1 VNPEIANANDNNMSA
16 TYVDLDSYLID
27 EKVVDLVPKS
37 LAERYQLIPLF
48 KIGNTL
54 TVAMADPHN
63 ISALDEVGLKT
74 GCEVEPLVSTGI
86 QIKTAIHRYYGIRDS
101 IKEIVEELAE
111 GGPEPSVAKDAPAIR
126 LLNLIMIQAIQD
138 GASDIHL
145 EPDQNS
151 LRTRYRIDGVLHE
164 VNSLPKHLQSALIS
178 RVKIMGDLDIAES
191 RAPQDGRSQIK
202 VEGKEIELRISTFPT
217 IYGENIVIRIL
228 DKSNALM
235 GLEDLGFSKDIM
247 RRYEILI
254 KRPQGIILVTG
265 PTGSGKTSTLY
276 ASLNSIN
283 SLKKNIITIED
294 PVEYRLDIIR
304 QTQINPK
311 AGLTFAAA
319 TRAILRQDPDVIMV
333 GEIRD
338 PETAE
343 AAIRAALTGHLVF
356 TTLHTND
363 SAGALTRLMDIGIEP
378 YLISSS
384 VVGSLAQRLV
394 RTICPKCKEHYQ
406 PEEKVVKDLGLSMAE
421 DLVFYRGKGCK
432 NCWHT
437 GYKGRTALFELL
449 VLNDTIQDLIMQ
461 RAPSRMITKMAMET
475 QSIQTLRKDGA
486 DKVLRGITTVDEVNK
501 VSL

>member
-1 VNPEIANANDNNMSA
+1 MDPEPAKANDNNMST

-27 EKVVDLVPKS
+27 EKVIDLVPIS

-54 TVAMADPHN
+54 TVAMVNPHN
-63 ISALDEVGLKT
+63 IRALDEVGLKT
-74 GCEVEPLVSTGI
+74 GCEIEPLVSTDI
-86 QIKTAIHRYYGIRDS
+86 QIKTAIHRYYGVRDS
-101 IKEIVEELAE
+101 IKEIVRELAE
-111 GGPEPSVAKDAPAIR
+111 GGTEHSGAEEAPAIR
-126 LLNLIMIQAIQD
+126 LLNLIMTQAIQD

-164 VNSLPKHLQSALIS
+164 VNPLPKHLQSALIS
-178 RVKIMGDLDIAES
+178 RVKVMGDLDIAES
-191 RAPQDGRSQIK
+191 RAPQDGRSHIK
-202 VEGKEIELRISTFPT
+202 MDGKEIELRISTFPT

-228 DKSNALM
+228 DQSIALM
-235 GLEDLGFSKDIM
+235 ELKDLGFSKDMI

-265 PTGSGKTSTLY
+265 PTGSGKTTTLY

-283 SLKKNIITIED
+283 SLERNIITIED
-294 PVEYRLDIIR
+294 PVEYRLNLIR

-311 AGLTFAAA
+311 AGVTFAAA
-319 TRAILRQDPDVIMV
+319 TRAVLRQDPDVIMV

-338 PETAE
+338 LETAE
-343 AAIRAALTGHLVF
+343 TAIQAALTGHLVF
-356 TTLHTND
+356 STLHTND
-363 SAGALTRLMDIGIEP
+363 AAGALTRLMDIGIEP
-378 YLISSS
+378 YLISSC

-406 PEEKVVKDLGLSMAE
+406 PEEKVVKDLGIAMAK

-432 NCWHT
+432 DCWQT

-449 VLNDTIQDLIMQ
+449 VIDDPIQDLIMQ
-461 RAPSRMITKMAMET
+461 RAPSRMITKQAGENQGM
-475 QSIQTLRKDGA
+475 QTLREDGIN
-486 DKVLRGITTVDEVNK
+486 KVLKGITTIDEVNK
-501 VSL
+501 ITL

>member
-1 VNPEIANANDNNMSA
+1 MNPELANANDNNMSA

-27 EKVVDLVPKS
+27 EKVVELVPKS

-63 ISALDEVGLKT
+63 IPALDEVGLKT
-74 GCEVEPLVSTGI
+74 GCEVEPLASTGI

-101 IKEIVEELAE
+101 IKEIVEELTE
-111 GGPEPSVAKDAPAIR
+111 GGPEPSVAKEAPAIR
-126 LLNLIMIQAIQD
+126 LLNLIIIQAIQD

-145 EPDQNS
+145 EPDRNS
-151 LRTRYRIDGVLHE
+151 LRIRYRIDGVLHE
-164 VNSLPKHLQSALIS
+164 VNSLPEHLQSALIS

-294 PVEYRLDIIR
+294 PVEYRLDLVR

-319 TRAILRQDPDVIMV
+319 TRAILRQDPDIIMV
-333 GEIRD
+333 
-338 PETAE
+338 
-343 AAIRAALTGHLVF
+343 
-356 TTLHTND
+356 
-363 SAGALTRLMDIGIEP
+363 
-378 YLISSS
+378 
-384 VVGSLAQRLV
+384 
-394 RTICPKCKEHYQ
+394 
-406 PEEKVVKDLGLSMAE
+406 
-421 DLVFYRGKGCK
+421 
-432 NCWHT
+432 
-437 GYKGRTALFELL
+437 
-449 VLNDTIQDLIMQ
+449 
-461 RAPSRMITKMAMET
+461 
-475 QSIQTLRKDGA
+475 
-486 DKVLRGITTVDEVNK
+486 
-501 VSL
+501 